1 MKLMNDLTAHLLSTL
16 KKSEL
21 NILFRNGQKR
31 ACAKNTLIIEEGD
44 RTNCAYIINSGKVKI
59 FLSDKQGREIV
70 LSVLEAGDYF
80 GEMALIDSKNRSAAA
95 MSLEDTEL
103 TTINQNNFREC
114 LQSRPDIAERIMLGL
129 VTRLREADEK
139 ISSLALMGVHERVAN
154 MLLGLAKDQNG
165 LLVVEEKPTH
175 RHIANVVGASREMV
189 TRILK
194 RMVADGRIR
203 IAGRRIVILN
213 RTL

>member
-1 MKLMNDLTAHLLSTL
+1 MNDLTAHLLSTL

-21 NILFRNGQKR
+21 GILSRNGQKR
-31 ACAKNTLIIEEGD
+31 LYAKNTLIIDEGD

-59 FLSDKQGREIV
+59 SLSDKQGREIV
-70 LSVLEAGDYF
+70 LNVLEAGEYF
-80 GEMALIDSKNRSAAA
+80 GEMALIDNKNRSAAA
-95 MSLEDTEL
+95 MALEDTEL
-103 TTINQNNFREC
+103 TAVSQNNFREC
-114 LQSRPDIAERIMLGL
+114 LQSHPEIADRIMLGL
-129 VTRLREADEK
+129 VTRLREADKK

-165 LLVVEEKPTH
+165 VLAIEEKPTH

-194 RMVADGRIR
+194 KMVADGRIR
-203 IAGRRIVILN
+203 IEGKRIIVLN